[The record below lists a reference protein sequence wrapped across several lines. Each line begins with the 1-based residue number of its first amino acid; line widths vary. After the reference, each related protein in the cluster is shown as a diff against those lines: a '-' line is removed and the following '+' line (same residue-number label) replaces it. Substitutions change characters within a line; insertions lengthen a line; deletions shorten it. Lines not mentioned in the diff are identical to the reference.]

1 MNTAHATL
9 SNFRQSPRKMRVVA
23 NLVRGKRVADA
34 LVNLQF
40 TDKRASL
47 PIRTLIASALA
58 NAKSLE
64 LPTENLVVKSIRV
77 DAGKTLYRR
86 QPAAHGRAHPIRKRT
101 SQILVELGEDPK
113 PKKVRIKKE
122 KTS

>member
-1 MNTAHATL
+1 
-9 SNFRQSPRKMRVVA
+9 MRVVA

-58 NAKSLE
+58 NAKALE
-64 LPTENLVVKSIRV
+64 LPADNLIVSSIRV
-77 DAGKTLYRR
+77 DSGKILYRR
-86 QPAAHGRAHPIRKRT
+86 RPTAHGSAHPVRKRT
-101 SQILVELGEDPK
+101 SQIFVELGEDPK
-113 PKKVRIKKE
+113 QKKTKIKKE
-122 KTS
+122 KAS